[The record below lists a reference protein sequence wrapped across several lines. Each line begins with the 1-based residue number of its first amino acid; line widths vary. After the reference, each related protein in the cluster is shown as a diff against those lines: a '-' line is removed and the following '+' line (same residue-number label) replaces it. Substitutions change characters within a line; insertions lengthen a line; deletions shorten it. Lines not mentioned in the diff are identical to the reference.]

1 MKENLFIR
9 VGPTGIGKTNLSIE
23 LAKALNGEII
33 SADSMQIY
41 KYMDIGT
48 AKVSKDEMKGVPHYL
63 VDIVNPDEDF
73 TVSNYKENAKKI
85 ISEINLKGKLP
96 IVVGGTGLY
105 INSLIYDLNFTKVTS
120 DNKLRDRLEDI
131 GNEYGNEFLHNKLKN
146 IDKIS
151 AEKINKN
158 DRKRVIRAIEIYKI
172 TGKPM
177 STHNKDFR
185 KPNNEYNETI
195 IGLNMDRAK
204 LYEKINHRVDLMIND
219 GLIDEVKFLLNM
231 GYNKN
236 LVSMQGIGYKEIIM
250 YLEGNISLEESI
262 QIIKKGSRNYAKRQL
277 TWFRRNKQIHWV
289 NIDDYSDFNILVEE
303 LAYNF
308 KNKDFK

>member
-1 MKENLFIR
+1 
-9 VGPTGIGKTNLSIE
+9 
-23 LAKALNGEII
+23 
-33 SADSMQIY
+33 
-41 KYMDIGT
+41 
-48 AKVSKDEMKGVPHYL
+48 
-63 VDIVNPDEDF
+63 
-73 TVSNYKENAKKI
+73 
-85 ISEINLKGKLP
+85 
-96 IVVGGTGLY
+96 
-105 INSLIYDLNFTKVTS
+105 
-120 DNKLRDRLEDI
+120 
-131 GNEYGNEFLHNKLKN
+131 
-146 IDKIS
+146 
-151 AEKINKN
+151 
-158 DRKRVIRAIEIYKI
+158 
-172 TGKPM
+172 
-177 STHNKDFR
+177 
-185 KPNNEYNETI
+185 
-195 IGLNMDRAK
+195 MDREK
-204 LYEKINHRVDLMIND
+204 LYEKINHRVDLMINN